1 MTENLKVVLFT
12 SRNKDNKDLEHF
24 KQRSKTFLTTKDK
37 DDKTLID
44 EFENLERKTKRDFGD
59 FNNQINLVIKK
70 EINAFLYDIEDVVEK
85 YLEDFDIK
93 DYFGR
98 IKKELLG
105 DVVNITINDL
115 FPPSE
120 KLSEEE
126 SSLIAEIGEG
136 ILIGLGTLV
145 TLGIPTLL
153 TRKDDFR
160 RRANSVFSLLDTK
173 RIGLNVK
180 GNGNRVI
187 ENVKKLLL
195 DDLITPIEQ
204 KINDTIANKSNK
216 ENELKS
222 NKEKLE
228 ELKSAKSL
236 IGTQIEEMKV
246 LESQF
251 STGKLLKKELEDI
264 TN

>member
-1 MTENLKVVLFT
+1 MQECDNLT
-12 SRNKDNKDLEHF
+12 
-24 KQRSKTFLTTKDK
+24 
-37 DDKTLID
+37 
-44 EFENLERKTKRDFGD
+44 
-59 FNNQINLVIKK
+59 
-70 EINAFLYDIEDVVEK
+70 
-85 YLEDFDIK
+85 
-93 DYFGR
+93 
-98 IKKELLG
+98 
-105 DVVNITINDL
+105 
-115 FPPSE
+115 
-120 KLSEEE
+120 EEE
-126 SSLIAEIGEG
+126 SSFIENVGVFIYNFGVGASLG
-136 ILIGLGTLV
+136 ILSLVGRIGRADG
-145 TLGIPTLL
+145 
-153 TRKDDFR
+153 FR
-160 RRANSVFSLLDTK
+160 ESVSEQYSLFDVD

-180 GNGNRVI
+180 ENGVELIDNI
-187 ENVKKLLL
+187 KKLFL
-195 DDLITPIEQ
+195 DDFINPIEQ